1 MVGVLAYFANMAD
14 LATLK
19 ARRDALEEAIS
30 TGVMSISVD
39 GQSTTFASME
49 ERQSVLNRINEE
61 IARCTGQPKRRPRAA
76 QVYLGGFQ

>member
-1 MVGVLAYFANMAD
+1 MAYCASMAD

-19 ARRDALEEAIS
+19 VRRDALEEAIS

-39 GQSTTFASME
+39 GQSTTFASMA
-49 ERQSVLNRINEE
+49 ERQAVLNRINDE
-61 IARCTGQPKRRPRAA
+61 IARCTGQARRRPRAA

>member
-1 MVGVLAYFANMAD
+1 MTD

-39 GQSTTFASME
+39 GQSTTFAGIA
-49 ERQSVLNRINEE
+49 ERQSVLNRINDQ
-61 IARCTGQPKRRPRAA
+61 IAQCTGQPKRRPRAA